1 MTTTEAREYH
11 SNLVED
17 IAAMWSAA
25 VTHKKLGLD
34 MSRRQAP
41 FQLRVELHAAL
52 AAARNAGVS
61 KTQIRR
67 SLRAA
72 GVSAKAV
79 ENLSLLF

>member
-1 MTTTEAREYH
+1 MTTTETREYH

-34 MSRRQAP
+34 MSRRQEP

-61 KTQIRR
+61 KLR
-67 SLRAA
+67 SAAPFALLESALRQ
-72 GVSAKAV
+72 
-79 ENLSLLF
+79 